1 MDSDHQLLNST
12 SPNHSLGLIQRLWA
26 RAPLAWFLLGAFWF
40 VYLQVFIL
48 PFVPISFWADQSTYL
63 LNARRMLDGQVIYRD
78 FFQFTPPGT
87 ESVYFGLFRLFGP
100 RSWIPDGMLLLLGVS
115 LVGLITMIS
124 EKLINGASCFL
135 PGLLFLVIPFQSL
148 LDGTHHWY
156 STVAV
161 MAALA
166 VVIENRSVFRLAAAG
181 TLCGLATCFT
191 QSRGLVAVL
200 GLAVFLLWERPR
212 KGDTWR
218 SLCRSESSLFVT
230 FLASVVAFNAYFVG
244 KAGLQR
250 FLDCTIVFGVKY
262 YPASGLTPGG
272 STWRTRPPYIPYP
285 PYFNCQDSCSS
296 MPSFR
301 WSMCCFSR
309 ATGARGGRNPKDLGT
324 S

>member
-1 MDSDHQLLNST
+1 
-12 SPNHSLGLIQRLWA
+12 
-26 RAPLAWFLLGAFWF
+26 
-40 VYLQVFIL
+40 
-48 PFVPISFWADQSTYL
+48 
-63 LNARRMLDGQVIYRD
+63 
-78 FFQFTPPGT
+78 
-87 ESVYFGLFRLFGP
+87 
-100 RSWIPDGMLLLLGVS
+100 
-115 LVGLITMIS
+115 MIS

-262 YPASGLTPGG
+262 YPAEWFN
-272 STWRTRPPYIPYP
+272 TWRVYMADAPSLHSISALLQLPGFLFIHALIPLVYVLFFAR
-285 PYFNCQDSCSS
+285 Y
-296 MPSFR
+296 
-301 WSMCCFSR
+301 WR
-309 ATGARGGRNPKDLGT
+309 AGRAEPQGPWDKLMLVNLL
-324 S
+324 

>member
-1 MDSDHQLLNST
+1 VDSDHQLLNST

-200 GLAVFLLWERPR
+200 GLAVVLLWERRCLQRLFRR
-212 KGDTWR
+212 KGWPATIPGLHHRFRCEVLSREWFNTWR
-218 SLCRSESSLFVT
+218 VYMADAPSLHSISALLQLPGFLFIHALLPLVYVL
-230 FLASVVAFNAYFVG
+230 FFARYWR
-244 KAGLQR
+244 AG
-250 FLDCTIVFGVKY
+250 
-262 YPASGLTPGG
+262 
-272 STWRTRPPYIPYP
+272 
-285 PYFNCQDSCSS
+285 
-296 MPSFR
+296 
-301 WSMCCFSR
+301 R
-309 ATGARGGRNPKDLGT
+309 AEPQEPWDKLMLVNLL
-324 S
+324 